1 METSKVQS
9 PSVTV
14 VLEKRTQNFETKLVQ
29 SGTKQKKLFQ
39 TSEMKFIQGFQSRKK
54 IHAEKIFLLPPEK
67 KYNGP
72 SLTCLV

>member
-29 SGTKQKKLFQ
+29 SGTKQNVYCKLKEIH
-39 TSEMKFIQGFQSRKK
+39 TKLSVTKK
-54 IHAEKIFLLPPEK
+54 IHAEKKSPP
-67 KYNGP
+67 P
-72 SLTCLV
+72 SRKNIMVHP